1 MYFTHISPSAVV
13 LAALYLIQG
22 GIGEV
27 ELLGAVVYGQA
38 VGGSDVI
45 ADDHKDIGA
54 GQRGTHDTGRL
65 LIPVGPKHEAAGEST
80 NQGCACTEMC
90 RHN

>member
-13 LAALYLIQG
+13 LAALYLIQRG
-22 GIGEV
+22 VGEV

-45 ADDHKDIGA
+45 ANDHEDVGA
-54 GQRGTHDTGRL
+54 GQRGAHDAGRL
-65 LIPVGPKHEAAGEST
+65 LVPVGPKHKAAGER
-80 NQGCACTEMC
+80 A
-90 RHN
+90 R